1 MSARN
6 RYLAR
11 RLARDAAAAA
21 VPLLLALGCGDRL
34 ADDCH
39 WTTTCLDAIGGIG
52 GASAGVGGSIADGGL
67 NAGGTTSNGGTS
79 PESGGDVG
87 AGSGGMGTAGA
98 PPCNGACGG
107 STPVCDEVNGRCVGC
122 TAPTDCPAQ
131 TPVCKPA
138 TNTCVGCLASSD
150 CAKPNPACDS
160 ATNTCVECMAAS
172 DCSGTTPYCDPTAHL
187 CVACLEQANC
197 TDAKAS
203 NCAATTHTC
212 RPCTS
217 STQCSQ
223 IAGKPLCLS
232 GSCVECTA
240 QSDCTSVTASQCDA
254 TTHTCKACTTDA
266 HCSNIAGKN
275 VCLDGACVQCT
286 GAKATACGADTKSG
300 TPYVCDSLKHTCTT
314 SLAKS
319 AGLCASCVSDA
330 QCKAGELCVLD
341 TVGTGSS
348 AKTAG
353 YFCHWKKGDTA
364 NGAPADCLASGRP
377 YAGTQTAVT
386 SIDGQTADICS
397 LRVSSCQAS
406 SEYSTKNCA
415 PSGTP
420 NDSLCGVAAPADA
433 KCVQGANSSTYLCTM
448 TCASDLDCP
457 GLPCDTQASP
467 RVCQF

>member
-1 MSARN
+1 MKPRCALPS
-6 RYLAR
+6 
-11 RLARDAAAAA
+11 
-21 VPLLLALGCGDRL
+21 LALLCVFGASSACGDESE
-34 ADDCH
+34 
-39 WTTTCLDAIGGIG
+39 DAIRGGIG
-52 GASAGVGGSIADGGL
+52 GATAGVGGSIADGGL
-67 NAGGTTSNGGTS
+67 NAGGTISTGGTS
-79 PESGGDVG
+79 AESGGDVG

-122 TAPTDCPAQ
+122 
-131 TPVCKPA
+131 
-138 TNTCVGCLASSD
+138 LASSD
-150 CAKPNPACDS
+150 CAKPNPACDT
-160 ATNTCVECMAAS
+160 ATNTCVECMAAT
-172 DCSGTTPYCDPTAHL
+172 DCAGTTPYCDPTAHL

-240 QSDCTSVTASQCDA
+240 QSDCTSATASQCDA

-433 KCVQGANSSTYLCTM
+433 KCIQGANSSTYLCTM